1 MPEIPPVTPVQV
13 PVQVPIP
20 VKPVPTVQVQL
31 NDTQLGLVT
40 AAMNREHVARSI
52 RSQSQAGNRFAL
64 AQPGDAPTPSAAKFT
79 ALENTWTPT
88 LSTIM
93 TNRAPIVPVGGTVTL
108 APPVLKGVAAPAAA
122 TKQPPAQQLPTQLG
136 PFNWNPITFSG
147 CDVHGWAQLT
157 LFSNGGYNFTGSFND
172 PDAWDYDDSLAWAVW
187 SHSGVVYTFS
197 HTGNMHGWGLR
208 WLEGGSDTDS
218 WDNAGSNA
226 AIAGGWADLCAGWS
240 WHAVAGVNFD
250 IGSLVSDLEKIVG
263 AATTIAKIIAIVA

>member
-1 MPEIPPVTPVQV
+1 MPETTPVAPV
-13 PVQVPIP
+13 PVPVPVPVPI
-20 VKPVPTVQVQL
+20 KPVPTVQVQL

-64 AQPGDAPTPSAAKFT
+64 AQPGDAPTPSATKFT
-79 ALENTWTPT
+79 ALESTWTPT

-122 TKQPPAQQLPTQLG
+122 TKQPPATQLPTQLG
-136 PFNWNPITFSG
+136 PFNWNPINFSG

-197 HTGNMHGWGLR
+197 HSGSMHGWADR

-218 WDNAGSNA
+218 WDNTGTNP

-250 IGSLVSDLEKIVG
+250 IGSLVNDLEKIIA
-263 AATTIAKIIAIVA
+263 AATAIGKIIAIVA